1 MEGDETEETMAHRR
15 TLTLTRPAQ
24 QALEQQRDHH
34 PRPYVRERCAALL
47 KIAAGM
53 SPHAVARHGLLKP
66 RDPDTVYAW
75 LTTYQTAGLPGLIAR
90 QHGGPRRG
98 CF

>member
-1 MEGDETEETMAHRR
+1 MAHRR
-15 TLTLTRPAQ
+15 TLTLAPAEQ
-24 QALEQQRDHH
+24 HQLEDHRDHD
-34 PRPYVRERCAALL
+34 PRPYVRERCAAVV

-53 SPHAVARHGLLKP
+53 SPHAVARHGLLQP
-66 RDPDTVYAW
+66 RDPDTVYGW
-75 LTTYQTAGLPGLIAR
+75 LTTYQTAGLAGLIAR